1 VKKPADIRDTVLAG
15 LDARRHGAPSES
27 AALRQPAY
35 IASFGRQ
42 VNDGLKD
49 KITRLETERA
59 QGAVVLKLDP
69 KRIAGSAY
77 ANRHERSLDT
87 SDPELAALIA
97 DVRLRGQLEPIRV
110 RAALNGGAFDYE
122 IVYGHR
128 RHAAC
133 LALDAETEGGF
144 PVLALLDAKAADVRD
159 HVLKMYQENA
169 ARKDLSAFETGSM
182 FANWLAERIF
192 ANQSELAAAVSLEQ
206 GTVAKYLAIARLPD
220 FVISAFG
227 DPRVISLRWGEGLN
241 AALKERRE
249 SVQHLSAELA
259 GETPR
264 RRPEDI
270 LRALV
275 SAAGRTGKKS
285 GAVKTETV
293 KIRGRTLYKIAP
305 RGNGMQITFGPQ
317 LDPKLAK
324 AAQEEVKDALTR
336 YLQRALKEDEQ

>member
-15 LDARRHGAPSES
+15 LDARRLGAPSE
-27 AALRQPAY
+27 AATGRQPAY

-59 QGAVVLKLDP
+59 QGTVVLKLDP

-77 ANRHERSLDT
+77 ANRHERSLNI
-87 SDPELAALIA
+87 SDPELVALIA
-97 DVRLRGQLEPIRV
+97 DIRVRGQLEPIRV
-110 RAALNGGAFDYE
+110 RPATTSAGFEYE

-133 LALDAETEGGF
+133 VALDAETEGGF
-144 PVLALLDAKAADVRD
+144 PVLALLDAKAVDVRD

-182 FANWLAERIF
+182 FASWLTEEIF
-192 ANQSELAAAVSLEQ
+192 ATQSELAAAVSLEQ
-206 GTVAKYLAIARLPD
+206 GTVAKYLAIARLPEYI
-220 FVISAFG
+220 VSAFG
-227 DPRVISLRWGEGLN
+227 DPRVISLRWAEGIN

-249 SVQHLSAELA
+249 AVAHLALELA
-259 GETPR
+259 GESPR

-270 LRALV
+270 LSALV
-275 SAAGRTGKKS
+275 GMAARAGKK
-285 GAVKTETV
+285 GAAVKTETV
-293 KIRGRTLYKIAP
+293 IIRGRSLYKIAP

-324 AAQEEVKDALTR
+324 AAQEEVKEALTK

>member
-15 LDARRHGAPSES
+15 LDARRHGAPSE
-27 AALRQPAY
+27 AAAVRQPAY

-49 KITRLETERA
+49 KIIRLETERA
-59 QGAVVLKLDP
+59 EGTIVLKLDP

-77 ANRHERSLDT
+77 ANRHERSLDV
-87 SDPELAALIA
+87 SDPELVGLIA
-97 DVRLRGQLEPIRV
+97 DIRLRGQLEPIRV
-110 RAALNGGAFDYE
+110 RPAATGADFEYE

-133 LALDAETEGGF
+133 LALDAETDGGF

-182 FANWLAERIF
+182 FASWLAEGIF
-192 ANQSELAAAVSLEQ
+192 ANQSELGAAVSLEQ
-206 GTVAKYLAIARLPD
+206 GTVAKYLAIARLPEYI
-220 FVISAFG
+220 VSAFG
-227 DPRVISLRWGEGLN
+227 DPRVISLRWAESIN
-241 AALKERRE
+241 AALKERRDAVE
-249 SVQHLSAELA
+249 HLARELA
-259 GETPR
+259 GESPG
-264 RRPEDI
+264 RRPEEI
-270 LRALV
+270 LSALV
-275 SAAGRTGKKS
+275 GMARAGRK
-285 GAVKTETV
+285 GAAVRTETV

-324 AAQEEVKDALTR
+324 AAQEEVKEALTK
-336 YLQRALKEDEQ
+336 YLQKALKEDEQ